1 MVTIAVLAP
10 HGGQVSWYGQDCPV
24 SPTLGKPG
32 RIRVPEPPS
41 GQPGFYE
48 EEGAHITVEH
58 KTVV

>member
-1 MVTIAVLAP
+1 MLAP

-32 RIRVPEPPS
+32 QIRVPEPPS